1 MIRLLCTLALVSIMN
16 IAHAEETAVIETSLG
31 TFEVALYR
39 ADAPKTVENFTKLAS
54 QGYFNGILFHRISR
68 GFVIQAGD
76 PQTKDKALMN
86 RWGTGGTSIYGAK
99 FEDELNKET
108 QSYKD
113 GYQKGVLAMANAGP
127 NTNGSQFFV
136 LLEDQ
141 TSWMPHNYTIFGR
154 VTKGM
159 EVVTKIGE
167 QPIVNGEN
175 DGRPVEDIAIKSV
188 TVKK

>member
-1 MIRLLCTLALVSIMN
+1 MLRTLCILALVSLMN

-31 TFEVALYR
+31 TFEAKLYR
-39 ADAPKTVENFTKLAS
+39 SDAPKTVENFTKLS
-54 QGYFNGILFHRISR
+54 QQGYFNGILFHRISR

-76 PQTKDKALMN
+76 PQTKDKSLMN

-99 FEDELNKET
+99 FEDELNKNT

-141 TSWMPHNYTIFGR
+141 TSWMPHQYTIFGA

-159 EVVTKIGE
+159 DVVTKIGE
-167 QPIVNGEN
+167 QPIVDGEN
-175 DGRPVEDIAIKSV
+175 DGRPAVDIVIKSI
-188 TVKK
+188 TIKQ